1 MSIGTASY
9 ANSVATQLQQLHER
23 RQQQVEVDLQ
33 VGESIRRV
41 RQNVV
46 DQSFQDLTKQVERVS
61 EIKQTALQARSSG
74 IDVWA

>member
-1 MSIGTASY
+1 MSIDTGSY

-46 DQSFQDLTKQVERVS
+46 DQSFQDLTKQVERVA

>member
-1 MSIGTASY
+1 MSIDTASY
-9 ANSVATQLQQLHER
+9 ASSVATQLQQLHER